1 METIIFWISKY
12 GYAGLYFLLM
22 FGIIGFPVPDETLL
36 TFAGFLIHR
45 GDLNPIPTFLSAFL
59 GSITGITASYLIGR
73 SFGLIILKRYGRY
86 IHISEDKIEK
96 AHQWF
101 EKTGKWSLSIGYF
114 IPGIRHLTAL
124 VAGSSKLEY
133 SIFSFYS
140 YIGGLVWTL
149 TFISVGYYVGE
160 KWGNV
165 LSEIESHVFIASV
178 ILFSLIAVYLLI
190 HFFILKKRKKNNRN
204 FIDR

>member
-45 GDLNPIPTFLSAFL
+45 GDLNIVPTFLAAFL
-59 GSITGITASYLIGR
+59 GSITGITFSYVIGR
-73 SFGLIILKRYGRY
+73 SFGLMILKRYGKY
-86 IHISEDKIEK
+86 VHISEDKIEK

-101 EKTGKWSLSIGYF
+101 EKAGRWSLTIGYF

-133 SIFSFYS
+133 SVFSLFAYL
-140 YIGGLVWTL
+140 GGFIWTI
-149 TFISVGYYVGE
+149 TFISIGYYVGE
-160 KWGNV
+160 NWRSA
-165 LSEIESHVFIASV
+165 LEEIESHIYIVTIISV
-178 ILFSLIAVYLLI
+178 LLIIVYLLI
-190 HFFILKKRKKNNRN
+190 HFLILKRKKKES
-204 FIDR
+204 